1 MERGAEL
8 IGANHPLWLTYADT
22 FHLGFSDVK
31 EYEDSPIFVDGHR
44 LSGKEPDR
52 LFKHMKEA
60 FDFISSQSK
69 TIVDAFHPWTDPA
82 E

>member
-22 FHLGFSDVK
+22 FHLAFSDVK
-31 EYEDSPIFVDGHR
+31 EYETSPIYVGNHR
-44 LSGKEPDR
+44 LSTDEADF
-52 LFKHMKEA
+52 LYQHMKDA

-69 TIVDAFHPWTDPA
+69 TIVDPFQP
-82 E
+82 